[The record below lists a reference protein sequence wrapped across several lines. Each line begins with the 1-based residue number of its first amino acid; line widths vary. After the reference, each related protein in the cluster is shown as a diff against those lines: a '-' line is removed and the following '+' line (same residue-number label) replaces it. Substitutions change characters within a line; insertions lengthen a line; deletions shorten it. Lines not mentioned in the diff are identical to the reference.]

1 MDIVVQI
8 GCILVGAGLFGF
20 VVMPG
25 FLLLWD
31 RVLDHIRGG
40 VSRKKEE

>member
-31 RVLDHIRGG
+31 RVLDHIRKTGA
-40 VSRKKEE
+40 KKEA